1 VRESSRLLRPYNP
14 AVGVS
19 PFAHHQV
26 VDAGD
31 IAANPFDIAAAIG
44 QIERGADEL
53 AASGARLLTIGG
65 DHTIA
70 LPLLRVMARRHG
82 PVAVVHFDAHLDTWD
97 TYFGAAVT
105 HGTPFRRASEEGLID
120 REASMHVGI
129 RGPLYGPNDLADD
142 RALGFAA
149 VTCPQI
155 EADGLA
161 GAIERIRDRVGDRP
175 VYVSVDIDVL
185 DPAHAPGTGTPEAG
199 GMTSRELLAVL
210 RTFGGM
216 NLVSADIVEVAPA
229 YDHAQLTGIAAAH
242 VGYEL
247 LTAMAPSAHQ

>member
-1 VRESSRLLRPYNP
+1 
-14 AVGVS
+14 
-19 PFAHHQV
+19 
-26 VDAGD
+26 
-31 IAANPFDIAAAIG
+31 
-44 QIERGADEL
+44 
-53 AASGARLLTIGG
+53 
-65 DHTIA
+65 
-70 LPLLRVMARRHG
+70 
-82 PVAVVHFDAHLDTWD
+82 
-97 TYFGAAVT
+97 
-105 HGTPFRRASEEGLID
+105 
-120 REASMHVGI
+120 MHVGI
-129 RGPLYGPNDLADD
+129 RGPLYGRKDLADD

-155 EADGLA
+155 EADGLS

-242 VGYEL
+242 VGYDL
-247 LTAMAPSAHQ
+247 LTAMAAGPAPSTHAPSTHQEA